1 MRKVRQAARH
11 AFVYLLISPLSPY
24 LLPVSAP
31 VQSERSKM
39 VGLASLGPPYAARP
53 TLVGEQK
60 LAQHGLG
67 VKTEGVFP
75 PA

>member
-39 VGLASLGPPYAARP
+39 VGLASLGPPYALLALSRLP
-53 TLVGEQK
+53 PLVGQ
-60 LAQHGLG
+60 A
-67 VKTEGVFP
+67 F
-75 PA
+75 